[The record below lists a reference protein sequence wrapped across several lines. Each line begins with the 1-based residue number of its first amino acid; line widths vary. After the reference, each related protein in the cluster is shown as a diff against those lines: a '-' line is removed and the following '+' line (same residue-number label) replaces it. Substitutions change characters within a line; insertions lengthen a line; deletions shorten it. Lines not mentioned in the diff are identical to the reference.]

1 MAHANSYM
9 YLAIALSQLGDV
21 DNACLSY
28 EKAIKLADTPGEP
41 VFHLNYGAVSMSIVC
56 E

>member
-1 MAHANSYM
+1 M
-9 YLAIALSQLGDV
+9 YLAVALSQLGDF

-28 EKAIKLADTPGEP
+28 EKAIQLAGEPGEA
-41 VFHLNYGAVSMSIVC
+41 VFHLNYG